1 MRTDGSTVLEI
12 GINVKVTGAL
22 RACQSERR
30 AKVSG
35 PKLKIERRKLKMSE
49 PTKTNL
55 QHKEQIQQTP

>member
-1 MRTDGSTVLEI
+1 VLVYATSI
-12 GINVKVTGAL
+12 L